1 MRLAARRFIR
11 DLKRAQGPRPPFYFS
26 PKRANAHCEFI
37 ENCPHVEGSWDSD
50 NITLVP
56 AQVFFVVNLFGFRNT
71 VDGGRRFTEALYA
84 TARKNAKSTLIAAI
98 ELSCYCLERE
108 EGPQVLSAATTGA
121 QARIIWG
128 IAKRMVERSP
138 GMRAA
143 FDLEPYSNA
152 IARPE
157 VGGTFKP
164 INSKASTQDGLNPSV
179 SALDEVHAHKTHDLL
194 NVLRSAA
201 GARRNPLFLYTTT
214 EGYETPGPWPEL
226 RNFAKQVLQRLFRAD
241 HFLAVIYAL
250 DDEDSEDDEFNE
262 AKWVKANPLWDVNP
276 MIRTEMRK
284 LAVNARSMPGT
295 LAEFRI
301 KRLNR
306 PAAAATA
313 WVNLTR
319 WRKCGGA
326 IPLERLRGAP
336 CSAAFDLANT
346 MDMNAWALLWLL
358 DGEFYAKLRYWVP
371 ESAVAQRTERRT
383 VPYAGWVKAG
393 WITQTPG
400 DTTDYSWIERDILAD
415 FETYGPTKVGFDP
428 WNATA
433 TAANLTNQ
441 GVPLEQFIQGPR
453 SYNPAMRA
461 MELAYTSG
469 RFHHGGN
476 PVLQWNAANVV
487 PRRDVNL
494 NLAPDRKRSA
504 DKIDGMCA
512 LLMAFGL
519 LASDDSEAFAHFL
532 DNVVSA

>member
-1 MRLAARRFIR
+1 M
-11 DLKRAQGPRPPFYFS
+11 KRAQGKRPPFYFS
-26 PKRANAHCEFI
+26 AKRANAHCEFI
-37 ENCPHVEGSWDSD
+37 ENCPHVEGTWDSE
-50 NITLVP
+50 NIVLVP
-56 AQVFFVVNLFGFRNT
+56 AQVFFVVNLFGFRST
-71 VDGGRRFTEALYA
+71 DGGRRFTEALFA
-84 TARKNAKSTLIAAI
+84 VARKNAKSTLVAAVL
-98 ELSCYCLERE
+98 LSCYCLERE
-108 EGPQVLSAATTGA
+108 EGPQILSAATTGA

-143 FDLEPYSNA
+143 FDLEPFSNA
-152 IARPE
+152 IARAE
-157 VGGTFKP
+157 VGGIFKP
-164 INSKASTQDGLNPSV
+164 INSKASTQDGLNPSAT
-179 SALDEVHAHKTHDLL
+179 ALDELHAHKTHDLL

-201 GARRNPLFLYTTT
+201 GARKNPLWCYTTT
-214 EGYETPGPWPEL
+214 EGYETPGPWPEI
-226 RNFAKQVLQRLFRAD
+226 RAFAKQVLLGLFRAD
-241 HFLAVIYAL
+241 HFLALIYAL
-250 DDEDSEDDEFNE
+250 DDEDSEEDEFDE
-262 AKWVKANPLWDVNP
+262 KKWVKANPLWDVNP
-276 MIRTEMRK
+276 LIRTEMKK

-295 LAEFRI
+295 HAEFRI

-313 WVNLTR
+313 WINLTK
-319 WRKCGGA
+319 WRKCSGP
-326 IPLERLRGAP
+326 IPLERLVGAP
-336 CSAAFDLANT
+336 CTAAFDLANT

-358 DGEFYAKLRYWVP
+358 EGEFYARLRYWVP
-371 ESAVAQRTERRT
+371 EAAVAQRTERRT
-383 VPYAGWVKAG
+383 VPYAGWVRAG

-400 DTTDYSWIERDILAD
+400 DTTDYSWIERDILED
-415 FETYGPTKVGFDP
+415 FEKFAPTKVGFDP
-428 WNATA
+428 WNATS
-433 TAANLTNQ
+433 TASNLANQ

-453 SYNPAMRA
+453 SYNPAMRS

-476 PVLQWNAANVV
+476 PVLQWNAANLV

-519 LASDDSEAFAHFL
+519 LAADDSEAFAHFL